1 MQATEKILQE
11 AAQKSAILLKEI
23 TVGTAAA
30 EKTKAEVKIVAD
42 AAGEKA
48 TTIGGEK
55 AEVEKDLEAAK
66 PALAEAEEALKAIK
80 PEHIKDIRALAK
92 PPVVIRI
99 IFDVSTLDRPPCGF
113 KLSAV
118 HCCFLY

>member
-1 MQATEKILQE
+1 MFFDQATEKILQE
-11 AAQKSAILLKEI
+11 AAQKSAVLLKEI

-66 PALAEAEEALKAIK
+66 PALLEAEQALNAIRAEDIKNLKALK
-80 PEHIKDIRALAK
+80 K
-92 PPVVIRI
+92 PPDVIKI
-99 IFDVSTLDRPPCGF
+99 IFDVSLKF
-113 KLSAV
+113 LSNLAV
-118 HCCFLY
+118 

>member
-1 MQATEKILQE
+1 M
-11 AAQKSAILLKEI
+11 
-23 TVGTAAA
+23 GTAAA

-66 PALAEAEEALKAIK
+66 PALLEAEQALNAIRAEDIKNLKALK
-80 PEHIKDIRALAK
+80 K
-92 PPVVIRI
+92 PPDVIKI
-99 IFDVSTLDRPPCGF
+99 IFDVSSAAFICLFHVNLFSFKSSTGCHTLEERPNVEMPDC
-113 KLSAV
+113 
-118 HCCFLY
+118 

>member
-1 MQATEKILQE
+1 MQQATEKILQE

-55 AEVEKDLEAAK
+55 AEVERDLEAAK
-66 PALAEAEEALKAIK
+66 PALLEAEEALKAIK

-92 PPVVIRI
+92 PPEVIRI
-99 IFDVSTLDRPPCGF
+99 IFDVRTFNRPDILRFC
-113 KLSAV
+113 L
-118 HCCFLY
+118 

>member
-1 MQATEKILQE
+1 LHQATEKILQE
-11 AAQKSAILLKEI
+11 AAQKSAVLLKEI

-66 PALAEAEEALKAIK
+66 PALADAEDALKSIK
-80 PEHIKDIRALAK
+80 PDDLKNIKALNT
-92 PPVVIRI
+92 PPDVIKI
-99 IFDVSTLDRPPCGF
+99 IFDVS
-113 KLSAV
+113 KLQLTV
-118 HCCFLY
+118 IF

>member
-1 MQATEKILQE
+1 M
-11 AAQKSAILLKEI
+11 
-23 TVGTAAA
+23 GTAAA

-80 PEHIKDIRALAK
+80 KEHIKDISVLAK
-92 PPVVIRI
+92 PPDVIKI
-99 IFDVSTLDRPPCGF
+99 IFDVRTLEAAR
-113 KLSAV
+113 LSYDV
-118 HCCFLY
+118 ELYAAYD